1 VRKHIS
7 KYGNI
12 GLRARIVVILIAL
25 VLITIGGGVAT
36 IWYAETIDTLFTS
49 IIDRDIVSF
58 QSAQELETAL
68 VMQKGLTTYYFQ
80 DSNPDWLKQLDQ
92 YQKAFEE
99 NLGKAR
105 ETERLKAAWG
115 ILSQIESQYLRYKDD
130 RRQVIHLYQ
139 TGEKE
144 AGIKLHHRIRLQFLS
159 ILKLFEQ
166 YKEIHRQNMAQAR
179 KEIQLRTRYINAAAL
194 IAIQVAAMSG
204 ALLAYILF
212 NQILGPI
219 RRLTLATGLT
229 ENQPPLSNEVRVLS
243 RRVRSLMEDV
253 DQTQNKLV
261 RSQEHLAQ
269 SEKWAMTGKLAAGVA
284 HSIRNPLTSVK
295 IRLFSMGRA
304 ANVSPALKEDL
315 EVISEEIGHIET
327 IVRSFLE
334 FSRPP
339 KLTVQKISPSDV
351 VDTALRL
358 LQHRL
363 ESYGVT
369 VELIRE
375 KPLAEIWADP
385 DQLKEVLFNLL
396 INACEMM
403 INGGVIR
410 ILEREEEGG
419 PLGRL
424 VYISVSDN
432 GPGIPESIQENVFQ
446 PFFSTKEEGTGLG
459 LSIASRIVEKHGGS
473 LRLRSPEGAG
483 ATFMITLPCSWV
495 PAGDDG

>member
-1 VRKHIS
+1 
-7 KYGNI
+7 
-12 GLRARIVVILIAL
+12 LI
-25 VLITIGGGVAT
+25 
-36 IWYAETIDTLFTS
+36 
-49 IIDRDIVSF
+49 
-58 QSAQELETAL
+58 
-68 VMQKGLTTYYFQ
+68 
-80 DSNPDWLKQLDQ
+80 
-92 YQKAFEE
+92 
-99 NLGKAR
+99 
-105 ETERLKAAWG
+105 
-115 ILSQIESQYLRYKDD
+115 
-130 RRQVIHLYQ
+130 
-139 TGEKE
+139 
-144 AGIKLHHRIRLQFLS
+144 
-159 ILKLFEQ
+159 
-166 YKEIHRQNMAQAR
+166 
-179 KEIQLRTRYINAAAL
+179 
-194 IAIQVAAMSG
+194 
-204 ALLAYILF
+204 
-212 NQILGPI
+212 
-219 RRLTLATGLT
+219 
-229 ENQPPLSNEVRVLS
+229 
-243 RRVRSLMEDV
+243 EDV

-304 ANVSPALKEDL
+304 ANVSPALKEDF

-410 ILEREEEGG
+410 IFEKEEEGG

-495 PAGDDG
+495 PAGDDV